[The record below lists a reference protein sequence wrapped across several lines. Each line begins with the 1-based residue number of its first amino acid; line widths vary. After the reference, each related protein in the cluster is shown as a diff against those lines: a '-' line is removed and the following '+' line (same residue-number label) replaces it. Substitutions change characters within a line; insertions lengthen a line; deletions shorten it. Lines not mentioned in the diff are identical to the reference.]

1 MMLSIKI
8 PPHIEKVLSVLHA
21 DGHKAYAVGGCIR
34 DSIMGRNPY
43 DWDVTTS
50 ALPEQTMNC
59 FSEYK
64 MIDSGLKHGTV
75 AVIIGKEVVEITTF
89 RTESTYSDNRHPDKV
104 SFVKDVKDD
113 LSRRDFTVNAMAY
126 NYEEGLIDPF
136 GGMED
141 IEKRII
147 RCVGKA
153 EKRFSED
160 ALRIMRAVRFSSVLD
175 FSIEKETAECI
186 HNQKHLINN
195 VSVERINTE
204 LSKLLCGKN
213 VFNVLME
220 FSDVIFTV
228 IPELKQ
234 TFNVS
239 QKCKHHIYNVWE
251 HICVTVREIE
261 PELDLRLTML
271 LHDIAKP
278 LMKTVDADGSEH
290 FKNHAAPGAEIAE
303 QILRRLRY
311 SNKTVSEVKELVLHH
326 DEWLYERP
334 KKIPLYVS
342 RLGFDFLY
350 KLDKISRADIK
361 AQNPKYF
368 DKLELCDKFLI
379 ELDRL
384 KNSNL
389 CLTLKDLQVNGKD
402 LEDIGYKGKDIGI
415 KLNEL
420 LEDVILG
427 KISNDRQTL
436 LQKAKS
442 DITNNS

>member
-1 MMLSIKI
+1 
-8 PPHIEKVLSVLHA
+8 
-21 DGHKAYAVGGCIR
+21 
-34 DSIMGRNPY
+34 
-43 DWDVTTS
+43 
-50 ALPEQTMNC
+50 
-59 FSEYK
+59 
-64 MIDSGLKHGTV
+64 
-75 AVIIGKEVVEITTF
+75 VIIGKEVVEITTF

-141 IEKRII
+141 IERKTI

-153 EKRFSED
+153 ETRFNED

-195 VSVERINTE
+195 VSVERVNTE

-213 VFNVLME
+213 VFNVLMD

-228 IPELKQ
+228 IPELEK
-234 TFNVS
+234 TYNVS
-239 QKCKHHIYNVWE
+239 QNCKHHIYDVWK
-251 HICVTVREIE
+251 HTCVTVREIE

-278 LMKTVDADGSEH
+278 LMKTVDEDGSEH
-290 FKNHAAPGAEIAE
+290 FKNHAVPGAEITE
-303 QILRRLRY
+303 QVLRRLRY
-311 SNKTVSEVKELVLHH
+311 SNKIVNDVKELVLHH

-402 LEDIGYKGKDIGI
+402 LEEIGYKGKDIGI

-436 LQKAKS
+436 LQKLKT
-442 DITNNS
+442 DVTNNS